1 MMEGK
6 PNIFSYDNY
15 RLYLKDWFF
24 WMKQREQGF
33 SYRKFSQLAG
43 FKSPNQLLLVIQG
56 KRGISQS
63 SLQQYIRVL
72 SLNRSEKK
80 YFSLLVKFNQE
91 KNLSVKKNLLKELS
105 LFRDKQGQNLESE
118 EYKYLTNWY
127 FAAIREMVNLKD
139 FKEDSHWISKKL
151 HNMVTPSQA
160 NKAIKILLELELLTR
175 DKKGCLCQSS
185 KYLTTGNETQEVA
198 AFLYHEQMNNITLEA
213 LKSKDTSFRNISAL
227 TFSVRKEDYESIVKE
242 LNKLR
247 KRIVDFV
254 QHRLVQDEDDILYQL
269 NLQFVPLSLPPQD

>member
-1 MMEGK
+1 MEGK

>member
-1 MMEGK
+1 MEGK

-213 LKSKDTSFRNISAL
+213 LKSKDTSFRNIAAL

>member
-213 LKSKDTSFRNISAL
+213 LKSKDTSFRNIAAL